1 MVTKKIALLVD
12 TREDLKHLYDLWLKF
27 RKYYLK
33 AFITEPI
40 SREEEHDFLE
50 IKSEIA
56 KYHRVLSEEVHENL
70 YFAGDKIIE
79 LLRKSIS
86 VAHLRALP
94 LVDKNLHYK
103 MWHYIFIHLG
113 RTLGAYQFFTEGYL
127 PPKRTSKRDELV
139 TISKLKGMAGSEGGI
154 KKRKMAAGGQI
165 LKVVVS
171 LVGAVMGFLVGYT
184 VVRLFF
190 G

>member
-1 MVTKKIALLVD
+1 MKIAQVVD

-33 AFITEPI
+33 AFTTEPI

-94 LVDKNLHYK
+94 LVDKNLYYK

-113 RTLGAYQFFTEGYL
+113 RTLGAYQFFSEGYV
-127 PPKRTSKRDELV
+127 PQKRASKRDELV
-139 TISKLKGMAGSEGGI
+139 TISKLKGMAGTEGEV
-154 KKRKMAAGGQI
+154 KKHKVAGGAQI
-165 LKVVVS
+165 LKVFAS
-171 LVGAVMGFLVGYT
+171 LVGAVLGFLVGYT
-184 VVRLFF
+184 AVRLFF